1 MVVFYGEI
9 VTKAED
15 LVGWLKFDE
24 ENAGAGTIPD
34 SAGAGSTAFLLGD
47 ASLDSTDPILGS
59 KSLLLDGSDD
69 AVKIFGLRSQLD
81 KVYKF
86 EDLELWWPLDGN
98 YSDMSGNGRNATP
111 TVNESNPELG
121 RFGDAFTFTGNDY
134 LQASSP
140 YYRGITGTDART
152 LSLGENNAKIIEI
165 LPTGVVISMDNA
177 GGCVC
182 IGMN

>member
-1 MVVFYGEI
+1 MQ
-9 VTKAED
+9 AR
-15 LVGWLKFDE
+15 
-24 ENAGAGTIPD
+24 NHPD

-59 KSLLLDGSDD
+59 KSLLLDGSGD

-111 TVNESNPELG
+111 TVNESNPWELG
-121 RFGDAFTFTGNDY
+121 RFGDALCFY
-134 LQASSP
+134 WQ
-140 YYRGITGTDART
+140 
-152 LSLGENNAKIIEI
+152 
-165 LPTGVVISMDNA
+165 
-177 GGCVC
+177 
-182 IGMN
+182 